1 MNKFS
6 KHDTYLN
13 KTIKFNEN
21 YITYRSTNSKYK
33 KYEDNSMNAH
43 HNYIVITKNKNKE
56 ETIKAAGVVVVR
68 DVRLGWGEEWVRQGC
83 GEEWLFL
90 EVYCAGS
97 QVGPLQGLETTS
109 QT

>member
-1 MNKFS
+1 MGS
-6 KHDTYLN
+6 GH
-13 KTIKFNEN
+13 
-21 YITYRSTNSKYK
+21 RSP
-33 KYEDNSMNAH
+33 E
-43 HNYIVITKNKNKE
+43 
-56 ETIKAAGVVVVR
+56 AGAGHGGGVVVR

-97 QVGPLQGLETTS
+97 QAGPLQGLETTS

>member
-1 MNKFS
+1 MGRG
-6 KHDTYLN
+6 H
-13 KTIKFNEN
+13 
-21 YITYRSTNSKYK
+21 RSP
-33 KYEDNSMNAH
+33 EAGAGH
-43 HNYIVITKNKNKE
+43 G
-56 ETIKAAGVVVVR
+56 GVVVVR

>member
-1 MNKFS
+1 MGTAPRPFRVGNLES
-6 KHDTYLN
+6 LT
-13 KTIKFNEN
+13 TPP
-21 YITYRSTNSKYK
+21 ITSQRL
-33 KYEDNSMNAH
+33 APG
-43 HNYIVITKNKNKE
+43 
-56 ETIKAAGVVVVR
+56 AAGHGGVVVVR